1 MKVSILF
8 AGLCSFAGYD
18 REKKRVRR
26 EIETKFSHKLMI
38 SSKRSTESNSS

>member
-18 REKKRVRR
+18 REKKK